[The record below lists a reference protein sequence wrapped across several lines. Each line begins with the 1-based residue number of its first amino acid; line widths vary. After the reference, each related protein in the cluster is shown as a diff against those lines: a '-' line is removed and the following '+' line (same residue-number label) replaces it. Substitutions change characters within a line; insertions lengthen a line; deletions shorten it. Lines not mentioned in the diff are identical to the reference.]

1 MDNILLKF
9 IVGLILTIYITRFLK
24 ENIKDPRP
32 LGAKNCS
39 RKNIDDKYM
48 GFPSAHTSLL
58 TYIFIFI
65 AIHSGKPE
73 MVWLA
78 ILFSLSVGC
87 WRVWIKCHYVKQVL
101 AGFLLGGGI
110 ALLVK

>member
-1 MDNILLKF
+1 MDNILPKF
-9 IVGLILTIYITRFLK
+9 IVGLILTIYITGFLK
-24 ENIKDPRP
+24 QNIRDPRP

-39 RKNIDDKYM
+39 GKNIDDRYE
-48 GFPSAHTSLL
+48 GFPSGHMSIL
-58 TYIFIFI
+58 TYIFTFI
-65 AIHSGKPE
+65 AIHSRQRQ
-73 MVWLA
+73 MIWLA